1 MIDRYAREEIKNIWD
16 LNSKFNYYLKVELA
30 VCEAYAKIGR
40 IPKVTLEQIKQNAKF
55 SIQRIDE
62 IEKEVR
68 HDVIAFLTNVNESV
82 GAENAKYIHMG
93 LTSSDVI
100 DTAFAL
106 QIKDSTNIILKEFN
120 NLLTTIKNL
129 AFKHKN
135 TVCIGRSHG
144 IHAEVTTFGT
154 KLLNWYDELE
164 RAKFNLEN
172 SLKEISIGQISG
184 PVGTYSNLPPEIEKY
199 ACKELDL
206 EPAKISTQ
214 IISRDRHAK
223 FMSDI
228 AIIASLIEKYATEI
242 RHLARTEVR
251 EVEEGFEK
259 NQKGS
264 SAMPHKK
271 NPVLCENLCGLA
283 RVVRSN
289 MLTSFENINLWH
301 ERDISHSSA
310 ERIIFPDSLTLI
322 DFMLHRFNN
331 VMEHLVVFDKNMLK
345 NTQLYGGIIY
355 SQKVLLKLV
364 EKGLTREEAYKIVQK
379 HAIETLNDNTIGF
392 KNRLQNDSQITELLV
407 PTELEECFNVENYL
421 HNINTIFKRFE

>member
-55 SIQRIDE
+55 SVQRIDE

-93 LTSSDVI
+93 LTSSDVV

-172 SLKEISIGQISG
+172 SLKEISVGQISG

-223 FMSDI
+223 FMSDV

-251 EVEEGFEK
+251 EVEEGFGK

-379 HAIETLNDNTIGF
+379 HAIETLDDNTTGF
-392 KNRLQNDSQITELLV
+392 KTRLQNDSQITKLLV

>member
-55 SIQRIDE
+55 SVQRIDE

-164 RAKFNLEN
+164 RAKFNLKN
-172 SLKEISIGQISG
+172 SLKEISVGQISG

-223 FMSDI
+223 FMSDV

-251 EVEEGFEK
+251 EVEEGFGK

-379 HAIETLNDNTIGF
+379 HAIETLDDNTTGF
-392 KNRLQNDSQITELLV
+392 KTRLQNDSQITKLLA

>member
-55 SIQRIDE
+55 SVQRIDE

-251 EVEEGFEK
+251 EVEEGFGK

-407 PTELEECFNVENYL
+407 PTEFEECFNVENYL